1 MFSSVIK
8 NMGSTLAACGDV
20 NRNVLAS
27 PAPYKNRP
35 EYQYATQYAND
46 IADLLA
52 PQSGA
57 YYDVWLDGEKFFSHE
72 MEVKTWQHAADL
84 SRLAAVQSH
93 AGHTQSCTCAVT
105 CLLYD
110 LGPVCLPQSLI
121 RTEEK
126 ILSVMRVAT

>member
-72 MEVKTWQHAADL
+72 MEVIFGILHQLHMLFFADASAAAYQPFSHLARLQRNWVSLVLIDPWQGCNAF
-84 SRLAAVQSH
+84 
-93 AGHTQSCTCAVT
+93 T
-105 CLLYD
+105 CL
-110 LGPVCLPQSLI
+110 
-121 RTEEK
+121 
-126 ILSVMRVAT
+126 

>member
-72 MEVKTWQHAADL
+72 MEVKPWQHAADSSCL
-84 SRLAAVQSH
+84 VAV
-93 AGHTQSCTCAVT
+93 HTQLCTCAVT

-121 RTEEK
+121 RNEEK